1 MRVEIR
7 HGKTD
12 AGALGRKPAFIATD
26 IGASAQEVLRH
37 TQRDVYRGRGNIHPG
52 GAHGQV
58 FAQGP
63 LDQAVKVRIIE
74 GIRPPLQL
82 FRHRLYPRRPF
93 MYQKR
98 VLEIVE
104 PLKRLLP
111 EFFNAI
117 KIE

>member
-1 MRVEIR
+1 
-7 HGKTD
+7 
-12 AGALGRKPAFIATD
+12 
-26 IGASAQEVLRH
+26 
-37 TQRDVYRGRGNIHPG
+37 
-52 GAHGQV
+52 
-58 FAQGP
+58 
-63 LDQAVKVRIIE
+63 
-74 GIRPPLQL
+74 LQL